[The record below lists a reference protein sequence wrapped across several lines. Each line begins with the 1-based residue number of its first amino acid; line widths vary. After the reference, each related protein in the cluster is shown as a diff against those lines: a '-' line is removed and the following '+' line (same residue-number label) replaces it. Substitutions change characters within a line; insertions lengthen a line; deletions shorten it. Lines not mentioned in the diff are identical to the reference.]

1 MSRSKTLLFILS
13 VLVLLAA
20 LWYVFPQKG
29 VELGGVKLRFPNYES
44 YLAELQDTAATVN
57 VDSVLLA
64 VQKSYE
70 MPEGSRD
77 TLRYYY
83 EYINGNPNRISLPGG
98 DYTFFDPLFEAA
110 GGVTDSSAGSVI
122 DSSADSAAGSAADSL
137 KSCAAGS
144 VTFSASTSARTVR
157 ILHYGD
163 SQLEMDRISAVL
175 REKLQQRFG
184 GSGPGMVPMVQRI
197 PTVSLSQSASGNLT
211 RYAMVGDSLTRKAE
225 HKRYGPL
232 TQFTLVSGNGSFSF
246 TRTKNRYSQERV
258 KSISR
263 VSVLLGQ
270 NSEGF
275 AATLKCDTLPPM
287 SAQIDSAGGGVSLL
301 SWDLPSEAER
311 GSISFE
317 GDAEIYGI
325 ALDDRRGGVT
335 VDNVALRGSAGYIF
349 SSIDRKVMR
358 ESFALTNTRLIILQF
373 GGNAVPGLSS
383 RKGISAYVRKIMS
396 QFGYFREVA
405 PQARLMF
412 IGPADMCTS
421 IDGETVTWPLLPEL
435 NDSLKVNC
443 LKNGVAYWDTFSVM
457 GGAGSMKKWAA
468 HSPALG
474 GPDLIHFTHRGAV
487 EIGNALSSALL
498 LYHDFYLL
506 RRELS
511 DERVA
516 EYLEQLRREVAGE
529 DGDVED
535 ARDVGD
541 TGNAEKEGDAGV
553 EKKEEGD
560 L

>member
-29 VELGGVKLRFPNYES
+29 AELGGVKLRFPNYAS

-83 EYINGNPNRISLPGG
+83 DYINGNPNRISLPGG

-110 GGVTDSSAGSVI
+110 GSVI
-122 DSSADSAAGSAADSL
+122 DSSADSAAGSS
-137 KSCAAGS
+137 
-144 VTFSASTSARTVR
+144 TFSASTSARTVR

-383 RKGISAYVRKIMS
+383 RKGISAYVRKIVS

-516 EYLEQLRREVAGE
+516 EYLEQLRREDAGE

>member
-83 EYINGNPNRISLPGG
+83 DYINGNPNRISLPGG

-110 GGVTDSSAGSVI
+110 GGVAGHEEDSGTDRAAGSVIDSSAGSVI
-122 DSSADSAAGSAADSL
+122 DSSADSS
-137 KSCAAGS
+137 
-144 VTFSASTSARTVR
+144 TFSATAPARTVR

-275 AATLKCDTLPPM
+275 AATLKCDTLPSM

-325 ALDDRRGGVT
+325 ALDDRRGGIT

-358 ESFALTNTRLIILQF
+358 ESFALTDTRLIILQF

-383 RKGISAYVRKIMS
+383 RKGISAYVRKIVS

-435 NDSLKVNC
+435 NDSLRVNC

-516 EYLEQLRREVAGE
+516 EYMEQLRREDAGE

-535 ARDVGD
+535 ARD
-541 TGNAEKEGDAGV
+541 AEKEGDAGV
-553 EKKEEGD
+553 GEKEEGD

>member
-29 VELGGVKLRFPNYES
+29 VELCGVKLRFPNYES

-57 VDSVLLA
+57 VDSVLLS

-83 EYINGNPNRISLPGG
+83 DYINGNPNRISLPGE

-110 GGVTDSSAGSVI
+110 DGVTDSSAGSSTI
-122 DSSADSAAGSAADSL
+122 RAADSSAISAAISTADS
-137 KSCAAGS
+137 
-144 VTFSASTSARTVR
+144 SAISATASARTVR

-246 TRTKNRYSQERV
+246 ARTKNRYSQERV

-301 SWDLPSEAER
+301 SWDLPAEAER

-358 ESFALTNTRLIILQF
+358 ESFALTDTRLIILQF

-383 RKGISAYVRKIMS
+383 RKGISAYVRKIVS

-435 NDSLKVNC
+435 NDSLRVNC

-516 EYLEQLRREVAGE
+516 EYMEQLRREDAGE
-529 DGDVED
+529 DGD
-535 ARDVGD
+535 A
-541 TGNAEKEGDAGV
+541 GDAGV
-553 EKKEEGD
+553 GEKEGGD